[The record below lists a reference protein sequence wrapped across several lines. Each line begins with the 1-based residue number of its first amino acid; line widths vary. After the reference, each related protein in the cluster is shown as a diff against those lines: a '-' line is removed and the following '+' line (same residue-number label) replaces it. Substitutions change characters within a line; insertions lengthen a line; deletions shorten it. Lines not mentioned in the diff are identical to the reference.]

1 MAKTMVT
8 NISCSQIMIF
18 FPLLDAKAGLILLEI
33 SDLGIPQSYMYIVV
47 VLTKNDDQPVD
58 LVNHGVTLEMKPIE
72 MGSSSH
78 HGLCEAGKQRHG
90 SKLGPTTMVES
101 RLILKNRLTKP
112 SVAPWGQNFE
122 HCHEKDASTSPCPEG
137 LEAT

>member
-1 MAKTMVT
+1 MVKTMVT

-18 FPLLDAKAGLILLEI
+18 NGNSDNSWSPRFSVDVSCIFAGCQGRPDPAGNFKCGDTSKLYLY
-33 SDLGIPQSYMYIVV
+33 SCF
-47 VLTKNDDQPVD
+47 LTKNDDQPVD

-90 SKLGPTTMVES
+90 SKLGPTTMV
-101 RLILKNRLTKP
+101 
-112 SVAPWGQNFE
+112 
-122 HCHEKDASTSPCPEG
+122 
-137 LEAT
+137 